1 MKQRLLVMN
10 GQKLVQSEQAPGK
23 WNTIGVEK
31 AGALKPAIYNIYQ
44 SRQADKTAAHSGV
57 IVHADKE
64 SVYQQTGRDFVQHK
78 RSDFDKVPEM
88 GSAKTITYSSETG
101 RAQVDSLSQAQGRGA
116 KR

>member
-10 GQKLVQSEQAPGK
+10 GQKLVQDEKAPGN
-23 WNTIGVEK
+23 WETVGVEK
-31 AGALKPAIYNIYQ
+31 AGAVKPAIYNIYRSQ
-44 SRQADKTAAHSGV
+44 QADKAAAHSGV

-64 SVYQQTGRDFVQHK
+64 CVYQQCGRDFVQHK

-88 GSAKTITYSSETG
+88 GSAQTISYSDLG
-101 RAQVDSLSQAQGRGA
+101 RAKVDPLAQALGRGV